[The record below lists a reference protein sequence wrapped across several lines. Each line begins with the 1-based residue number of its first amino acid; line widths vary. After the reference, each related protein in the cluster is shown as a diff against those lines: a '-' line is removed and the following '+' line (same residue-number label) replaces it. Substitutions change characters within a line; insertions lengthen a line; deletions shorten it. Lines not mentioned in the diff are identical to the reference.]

1 ARLSAHDP
9 ARQQLEV
16 RATALKHEHLS
27 AWSGDWQTLV
37 TKWPGQDG
45 LWFERGLLR
54 PNLTGVSWLRGV
66 PPDHPAWTW
75 VDGLKLLGLSPRE
88 ASRLASPQVLG
99 NLNPLDLHPAGQCE
113 SAVGP
118 DGARAI
124 AESPHLARL
133 TSLVLFDTGIKAEG
147 ATALAGTPHLNR

>member
-1 ARLSAHDP
+1 SLLDAVKDQPDEDGPRLFLADWLEQRGHSEADRCRGAFIRLQTQSARLSAHDP

-37 TKWPGQDG
+37 TNWPGQDG

-75 VDGLKLLGLSPRE
+75 VDGLKLLGLSPQE
-88 ASRLASPQVLG
+88 VSSLASSHVLG
-99 NLNPLDLHPAGQCE
+99 KLNHLDL
-113 SAVGP
+113 
-118 DGARAI
+118 
-124 AESPHLARL
+124 
-133 TSLVLFDTGIKAEG
+133 
-147 ATALAGTPHLNR
+147 